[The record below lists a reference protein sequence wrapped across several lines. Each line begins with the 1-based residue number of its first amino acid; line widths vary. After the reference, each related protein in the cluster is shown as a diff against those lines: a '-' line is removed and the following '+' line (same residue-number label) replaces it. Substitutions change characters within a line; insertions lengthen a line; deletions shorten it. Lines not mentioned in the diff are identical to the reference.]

1 MEFYLIGGFI
11 GLMVLAVIWFRKIL
25 DQQVNAIASIMTVTG
40 VLGTFAGIAWGL
52 YSFDTTNI
60 ESSVPNLLEGLKFA
74 FVTSILGILGSILLK
89 LAMLNKQR
97 KQSSAAEIYTGATV
111 DDLAELLSDLLTVE
125 KQEGNATNENL
136 RSIESSLTGR
146 FDDLGELLR
155 EILIVERQEG
165 KETKEALQSIEKSL
179 TGEGDSTV
187 LTQLQ
192 KLRTSFSDKQDDL
205 IRAFTEKQDSL
216 IQAFSE
222 FAQEMAE
229 NNTKALMEAL
239 ENVIKDFNLKITEQ
253 FGDNFKQ
260 LNEAVGRIN
269 DWQEQYRQQMNELA
283 AEFRVAA
290 ESIEISRH
298 SLEVIAERSETIVS
312 SAEQL
317 GPILQALQ
325 QQIGQ
330 LETHLEAFSALAGNA
345 RDAFPIIEKRLDEL
359 TNGFTHVVQDTIDNS
374 HASMQKQREALA
386 DQSRQLETT
395 VEDTGN
401 RIKQQTETV
410 FERITA
416 RVDELTNGFTHV
428 VQETIDNS
436 HASMQKQREAL
447 ADQSRQLE
455 TTVEDT
461 GNRIKQQTETVF
473 ERITARVE
481 QIINDT
487 FQGFKSALE
496 NQAKQLEATIIDT
509 NQGLAHTLQ
518 TQSTQLETAV
528 ENTSSNIKTMAED
541 FSTVVKA
548 TLDNSHSDM
557 QKQREAL
564 EGFTRQVASV
574 IQNAS
579 EKLEKSLDETKER
592 LETTLQNQSRQL
604 STISTES
611 ERIFRESA
619 ERMNQQVRFLDEALQ
634 EELTK
639 SLQSLGSQLTSLS
652 NQFVQDYTPLTNRL
666 KDVLD
671 IARNLQGRTN

>member
-52 YSFDTTNI
+52 YYFDTANI
-60 ESSVPNLLEGLKFA
+60 ESSVPKLLEGLKVA

-97 KQSSAAEIYTGATV
+97 KQSSSAETYTGATV
-111 DDLAELLSDLLTVE
+111 DDLAELLNDILT
-125 KQEGNATNENL
+125 
-136 RSIESSLTGR
+136 
-146 FDDLGELLR
+146 
-155 EILIVERQEG
+155 VERQEG

-317 GPILQALQ
+317 SPILQALQ

-374 HASMQKQREALA
+374 HASMQNQREALA
-386 DQSRQLETT
+386 DQSRLLETT

-410 FERITA
+410 FER
-416 RVDELTNGFTHV
+416 
-428 VQETIDNS
+428 
-436 HASMQKQREAL
+436 
-447 ADQSRQLE
+447 
-455 TTVEDT
+455 TTS
-461 GNRIKQQTETVF
+461 
-473 ERITARVE
+473 RVE

-496 NQAKQLEATIIDT
+496 NQARQLETTIIDT

-518 TQSTQLETAV
+518 TQSTQLQTAV

-541 FSTVVKA
+541 FSTVVKD
-548 TLDNSHSDM
+548 TLANSHSDM
-557 QKQREAL
+557 QRQREAL
-564 EGFTRQVASV
+564 EGFTRQVESV

-579 EKLEKSLDETKER
+579 EKLEKTLDETKER
-592 LETTLQNQSRQL
+592 LETTLQNQSKQL
-604 STISTES
+604 STISNES
-611 ERIFRESA
+611 ERIFQESA

-666 KDVLD
+666 NDVLD

>member
-1 MEFYLIGGFI
+1 MEFYYIGGFI
-11 GLMVLAVIWFRKIL
+11 GLMILAVIWFRKIL

-40 VLGTFAGIAWGL
+40 VLGTFAGIGWGL

-60 ESSVPNLLEGLKFA
+60 ESSVPKLLEGLKFA

-97 KQSSAAEIYTGATV
+97 KQSSAAETYTGATV
-111 DDLAELLSDLLTVE
+111 DDLAELLNDILTVE
-125 KQEGNATNENL
+125 KQEGNATNETL
-136 RSIESSLTGR
+136 RSIEASLTGR

-205 IRAFTEKQDSL
+205 IRTFSDKQDSL

-283 AEFRVAA
+283 AEFRIAA
-290 ESIEISRH
+290 ESIEISRQ
-298 SLEVIAERSETIVS
+298 SLDVIAERSETIVS

-359 TNGFTHVVQDTIDNS
+359 TNGFTHVVQETIDNS
-374 HASMQKQREALA
+374 HASMQNQREALA

-410 FERITA
+410 FERTTA
-416 RVDELTNGFTHV
+416 H
-428 VQETIDNS
+428 
-436 HASMQKQREAL
+436 
-447 ADQSRQLE
+447 
-455 TTVEDT
+455 
-461 GNRIKQQTETVF
+461 
-473 ERITARVE
+473 VE

-528 ENTSSNIKTMAED
+528 ENTSSHIKSIGDE
-541 FSTVVKA
+541 FSTVVKE
-548 TLDNSHSDM
+548 TLANSQNDM
-557 QKQREAL
+557 QRQRDAL
-564 EGFTRQVASV
+564 AGFTNQVETV
-574 IQNAS
+574 IRNTS
-579 EKLEKSLDETKER
+579 EKLEKTLEETNGR
-592 LETTLQNQSRQL
+592 LETTLQNHASQL
-604 STISTES
+604 STASNEND
-611 ERIFRESA
+611 RIFRENMD
-619 ERMNQQVRFLDEALQ
+619 RMARQIQLLDTALQ
-634 EELTK
+634 KELTQA
-639 SLQSLGSQLTSLS
+639 LESLGSQLTSLS
-652 NQFVQDYTPLTNRL
+652 NRFVQDYMPLTDRL
-666 KDVLD
+666 NDVLN
-671 IARNLQGRTN
+671 IARNSPGRAN

>member
-1 MEFYLIGGFI
+1 MEFYYIGGFI
-11 GLMVLAVIWFRKIL
+11 GLMILAVIWFRKIL

-40 VLGTFAGIAWGL
+40 VLGTFAGIVWGL

-60 ESSVPNLLEGLKFA
+60 ESSVPKLLEGLKFA

-97 KQSSAAEIYTGATV
+97 KQSSAAETYTGATV
-111 DDLAELLSDLLTVE
+111 DDLAELLNDILTVE
-125 KQEGNATNENL
+125 KQEGNTTNETL
-136 RSIESSLTGR
+136 RSIEASLTGR

-205 IRAFTEKQDSL
+205 IGAFTEKQDSL

-317 GPILQALQ
+317 SPILQVLH

-374 HASMQKQREALA
+374 HASMQNQREALA

-410 FERITA
+410 FERT
-416 RVDELTNGFTHV
+416 
-428 VQETIDNS
+428 
-436 HASMQKQREAL
+436 
-447 ADQSRQLE
+447 
-455 TTVEDT
+455 
-461 GNRIKQQTETVF
+461 
-473 ERITARVE
+473 TARVE

-496 NQAKQLEATIIDT
+496 NQARQLETTIIDT

-518 TQSTQLETAV
+518 TQSTQLQTAV

-541 FSTVVKA
+541 FSIVVKD

-564 EGFTRQVASV
+564 EGFTRQVESV

-579 EKLEKSLDETKER
+579 EKLEKTLDETKER

-604 STISTES
+604 STISNES
-611 ERIFRESA
+611 ERIFQESA